1 MKKRMLPALLLLASS
16 AFGQTPATTA
26 AMMNRVLTY
35 DFGQYVVDITITSD
49 TTIHWKDAKTEAYEK
64 SKATHINDHTA
75 LIGWYES
82 DKTFVSLYS
91 DFATRKTYAHLCRLG
106 GKIIPFTGTFSL
118 KK

>member
-1 MKKRMLPALLLLASS
+1 MYLPLLLLAAS

-26 AMMNRVLTY
+26 LMMNRVLTY

-49 TTIHWKDAKTEAYEK
+49 TTVHWKDAKTEAYEK
-64 SKATHINDHTA
+64 SKTIHINDHTA

-91 DFATRKTYAHLCRLG
+91 DFATGKTYAQICRFS
-106 GKIIPFTGTFSL
+106 GKIVPFTGIL
-118 KK
+118 VVKK